1 VKDASNLACFVWPQ
15 EGNPESSAVHTT
27 FNQKVEQLAG
37 ASLDYRREGIAFLR
51 GLLHPDPVKRMTAKQ
66 AIHHPFLI
74 GSFPDVAPDLLPP
87 ELEEEEVFVQSTL
100 GRMLEEAMAKRHG
113 AQ

>member
-1 VKDASNLACFVWPQ
+1 M
-15 EGNPESSAVHTT
+15 
-27 FNQKVEQLAG
+27 AG